1 VLLDSSIYADSRNG
15 DTVCVGHG
23 RTTEG
28 DVMSAMERFV
38 RQLAPETRTALQ
50 RTRQRLTGLAGRR
63 PAASQEPAGEEA
75 PDHQPAGGAE
85 SQSLARNRLGVP
97 AVVFFGVAGAAPL
110 TVILGAVST
119 IYAVVENTAVPIV
132 YFVAAAILSLFTV
145 GFVAMSRHIVSSGAF
160 YTYIS
165 HGLGR
170 IPGVSA
176 AFVALVAY
184 ATMQIGL
191 FGLFG
196 VIAEGILAEMGVNTH
211 WFVCALVAWVA
222 VAILGLLKVDL
233 NGKVLAVLLTAEFA
247 IVLLYDVVMLF
258 NPADGVSVA
267 TLNPVKI
274 LAPEAAAMLVLA
286 IAGFVGFE
294 ATVVLSE
301 EAKDPKHTI
310 ARATHWAV
318 LLPGVFIGLS
328 AWAMSVGAGVGNVIA
343 KAKQEK
349 TDLVFSL
356 VRPHVP
362 EFFISL
368 GYVFFMTSVFAAL
381 LAFHAAIARY
391 QFALGREGVLPKR
404 WAITHPRTSA
414 PVAGSL
420 TQSALALVVLIIYAV
435 AGADPLV
442 HLFAWLTT
450 AGGLGVL
457 ILMWATC
464 GAVIMF
470 FRQRPGLESRW
481 RTRIAPIGA
490 FVLMTL
496 VLAATAIGLGDLL
509 QVEGDSVFQWLFQA
523 AYVVVAALGVGWA
536 LYLRRDRPTVYASI
550 GHGGEPAP

>member
-1 VLLDSSIYADSRNG
+1 LAVREA
-15 DTVCVGHG
+15 TP
-23 RTTEG
+23 
-28 DVMSAMERFV
+28 MSGTERF
-38 RQLAPETRTALQ
+38 RQLAPQTRAALR
-50 RTRQRLTGLAGRR
+50 RTRDRLTGR
-63 PAASQEPAGEEA
+63 
-75 PDHQPAGGAE
+75 QPSDGAE
-85 SQSLARNRLGVP
+85 QTLARNQLGVP

-119 IYAVVENTAVPIV
+119 IYAVVGNRSVPIV
-132 YFVAAAILSLFTV
+132 YFVAAGILSLFTV
-145 GFVAMSRHIVSSGAF
+145 GFVAMSRHIVSTGAF

-170 IPGVSA
+170 IPGVGA
-176 AFVALVAY
+176 AFIALVAY
-184 ATMQIGL
+184 SVMQIGL

-196 VIAEGILAEMGVNTH
+196 VIAEGILAELGIATS
-211 WFVCALVAWVA
+211 WFVCALVAWIAVA
-222 VAILGLLKVDL
+222 VLGLLKVDL

-247 IVLLYDVVMLF
+247 IVVVYDLVMIA
-258 NPADGVSVA
+258 NPADGLSVT
-267 TLNPVKI
+267 TLNPAGI
-274 LAPEAAAMLVLA
+274 FTAEAAAMLVLA

-318 LLPGVFIGLS
+318 LLPGIFIGLS
-328 AWAMSVGAGVGNVIA
+328 AWAMSVGAGAGAIIER
-343 KAKQEK
+343 AKQEE

-356 VRPHVP
+356 VSPHVP

-368 GYVFFMTSVFAAL
+368 GYIFFMTSVFAAL

-391 QFALGREGVLPKR
+391 QFALGREGVLPKLWSR
-404 WAITHPRTSA
+404 THPRTAA

-420 TQSALALVVLIIYAV
+420 TQSAVALVVLIIYAA
-435 AGADPLV
+435 AGIDPLV

-457 ILMWATC
+457 ILMWAAC

-470 FRQRPGLESRW
+470 FRHRPGLEHPW
-481 RTRIAPIGA
+481 RARLAPSIA
-490 FVLMTL
+490 FVLLTL

-509 QVEGDSVFQWLFQA
+509 QVAGDSVFQWLFQVL
-523 AYVVVAALGVGWA
+523 YLVVAALGVGWA
-536 LYLRRDRPTVYASI
+536 LFLRRNRPDVYSAI
-550 GHGGEPAP
+550 GHRGQEVADDPAVPVS

>member
-1 VLLDSSIYADSRNG
+1 MS
-15 DTVCVGHG
+15 
-23 RTTEG
+23 
-28 DVMSAMERFV
+28 VMQRFV

-50 RTRQRLTGLAGRR
+50 RTRRRLTGRR
-63 PAASQEPAGEEA
+63 PPTGQEPADQQPDGGQGTGE
-75 PDHQPAGGAE
+75 AE

-160 YTYIS
+160 YTYIT

-222 VAILGLLKVDL
+222 VAILGLLRVDL
-233 NGKVLAVLLTAEFA
+233 NGKVLAVLLTAEFS
-247 IVLLYDVVMLF
+247 IVLLYDLVMLF

-318 LLPGVFIGLS
+318 LLPGIFIGLS
-328 AWAMSVGAGVGNVIA
+328 AWAMSVGAGVNTVIA
-343 KAKQEK
+343 RAKEEK

-356 VRPHVP
+356 VSPHVP

-404 WAITHPRTSA
+404 WALTHPRTAA

-420 TQSALALVVLIIYAV
+420 TQSALALVVLIIYAI

-464 GAVIMF
+464 GAVVMF
-470 FRQRPGLESRW
+470 FRHRPGLESTW

-536 LYLRRDRPTVYASI
+536 LHLRRNRPGVYTAI
-550 GHGGEPAP
+550 GHGGESPTD